1 MDDIAAG
8 DSPEQRAAESVM
20 LGALSAELQ
29 VRLAKKR
36 MVHAEG
42 AWAELDG
49 WSHDP
54 PILVEVWAHQG
65 IPKSAQKAKVM
76 TDALKMLWVE
86 ATFYP
91 AGARKILL
99 LSDPAAA
106 AHFGRMSWM
115 ARRCATSRSR
125 SKWSTCPPS
134 TGRRFRRRKGA
145 SSGSQGS
152 EHRGGEP

>member
-1 MDDIAAG
+1 MDEIAAG

-20 LGALSAELQ
+20 LGTLSAELQ

-106 AHFGRMSWM
+106 AHFGRRSWM
-115 ARRCATSRSR
+115 AAALRHFAIEV
-125 SKWSTCPPS
+125 KVVDLP
-134 TGRRFRRRKGA
+134 A
-145 SSGSQGS
+145 
-152 EHRGGEP
+152 EHRAAVEEAQGRQFR